1 MRDLYRRIRIPTG
14 KRPVCLGESTKI
26 PFLVLCQSE
35 EEGDAK
41 NRGKQEPHSI
51 ALLLYKTLFNL

>member
-1 MRDLYRRIRIPTG
+1 MFRRIDKDP
-14 KRPVCLGESTKI
+14 L
-26 PFLVLCQSE
+26 PFLCQSD